1 MASHYYTIER
11 NTQIVIE
18 LLKAHGIRKIIASP
32 GATNICFVASVQIDP
47 YFEVYSCVDERS
59 AAYMACGLAA
69 ESGEPV
75 VISCTG
81 ATSSRNYMPG
91 LTEAYYRKLPILA
104 ITSSRGENLIGH
116 LKPQVTDREH
126 LPTDIVMEHVTA
138 PLVTDARTENL
149 CTINVNKA
157 ILALTHKG
165 GGPAH
170 INLMTLTPS
179 DFSVREIKPVRTI
192 LRYDAGANLPTLPD
206 GRIVIFV
213 GSHKPFTNEQTE
225 IIDSFCHRHNA
236 VVLCDHTSGYHGEYR
251 IQPSLLLGQE
261 GYTGILS
268 KINLLIHIGEISGC
282 YYLAKMKPTQVW
294 RVNEDGELR
303 DFFGSLTAVFE
314 MKEEVFFQQYTSITS
329 TDECGNLR
337 DECNLELEQIY
348 QNIPELPFSNIW
360 IAKQSAAILPKNSI
374 IHFGILNS
382 LRSWNFFQLD
392 KSIVSDCNVGG
403 FGIDGI
409 MSTLI
414 GASLSQPEKTH
425 YCVLGDLAFFYDMN
439 ALGNRHIKS
448 NIRILLINNGL
459 GQEFRNPTF
468 EKNYHFEE
476 DFNTYIAARGH
487 YAQQSSSLVK
497 HYAEDLGFEYL
508 TAKDKEDFK
517 ENMERFYTSNITEKP
532 ILFEVFTDS
541 CMETNALQTMCT
553 ILSSNKSTVLGK
565 LKETIKKSI
574 PEAKRQAIRTLLE

>member
-314 MKEEVFFQQYTSITS
+314 MKEEVFFQQYTFITS